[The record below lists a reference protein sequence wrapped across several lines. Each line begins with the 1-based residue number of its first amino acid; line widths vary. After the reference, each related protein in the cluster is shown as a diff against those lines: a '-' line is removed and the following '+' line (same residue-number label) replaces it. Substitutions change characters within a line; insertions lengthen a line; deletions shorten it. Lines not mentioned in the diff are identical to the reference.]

1 MVIVEAYAVALSHG
15 LTFLSR
21 TGMYMPSGVI
31 ITHRSKMNLYFHTII
46 VVMLMCTMRVD
57 AQRVAI
63 DPVIAE
69 QAQAAVQKMGLELMR
84 GNFKYSQERMYPRW
98 KRRLAKRIGS
108 MESLDRQLAS
118 GDQQRVKMGLIVSGY
133 RADRPTAFFDVWR
146 ANKVNPDS
154 GKLELDDDGREIMVS
169 HWLAVVPTTTQV
181 KVPDPQQGG
190 RMRTLEEKSYAI
202 AITEKG
208 ANNWYFLTGMKPTI
222 QDLRSLFP
230 SLPIDRNE
238 LGLPESS
245 AREIK

>member
-1 MVIVEAYAVALSHG
+1 MNTYFHIIIAVMVICAA
-15 LTFLSR
+15 
-21 TGMYMPSGVI
+21 
-31 ITHRSKMNLYFHTII
+31 
-46 VVMLMCTMRVD
+46 RVD
-57 AQRVAI
+57 AQRVVV
-63 DPVIAE
+63 DPVLAE
-69 QAQAAVQKMGLELMR
+69 QAQSAVQKMGVELMR

-98 KRRLAKRIGS
+98 KRRLAKRVGS
-108 MESLDRQLAS
+108 MEDLEAQLAT
-118 GDQQRVKMGLIVSGY
+118 GDQQRVKMGLIVSSY
-133 RADRPTAFFDVWR
+133 RADKPTAFFDVWR
-146 ANKVNPDS
+146 AKKVDPDS
-154 GKLELDDDGREIMVS
+154 GKLSLDEDGREVVVS

-202 AITEKG
+202 AIAEKG
-208 ANNWYFLTGMKPTI
+208 SNQWYFLTGMKPSI

>member
-1 MVIVEAYAVALSHG
+1 
-15 LTFLSR
+15 
-21 TGMYMPSGVI
+21 MYMPSRASVARQG
-31 ITHRSKMNLYFHTII
+31 KMNLYSHII
-46 VVMLMCTMRVD
+46 VVVMLVGAMRAD

-63 DPVIAE
+63 DPVMAK

-108 MESLDRQLAS
+108 MERLEQQLAS
-118 GDQQRVKMGLIVSGY
+118 GDQQRVKMGLIVSSY
-133 RADRPTAFFDVWR
+133 LADTPTAFFDVWR
-146 ANKVNPDS
+146 AKKVGADS
-154 GKLELDDDGREIMVS
+154 GKLILDDEGREIVVG
-169 HWLAVVPTTTQV
+169 HWLVVVPTTTQV

-202 AITEKG
+202 AIAEKG
-208 ANNWYFLTGMKPTI
+208 TNDWYFLTGMKPTI

>member
-1 MVIVEAYAVALSHG
+1 MGMMNIHYLTIFSVMVMSLA
-15 LTFLSR
+15 
-21 TGMYMPSGVI
+21 
-31 ITHRSKMNLYFHTII
+31 
-46 VVMLMCTMRVD
+46 RVD

-63 DPVIAE
+63 DPAIAD
-69 QAQAAVQKMGLELMR
+69 QAQAAVQKMGTELMR

-108 MESLDRQLAS
+108 MERLEQQLAS
-118 GDQQRVKMGLIVSGY
+118 GDQQRVKMGLIVTSY
-133 RADRPTAFFDVWR
+133 HADKPTAFFDVWR
-146 ANKVNPDS
+146 AKKVDPDS
-154 GKLELDDDGREIMVS
+154 GKLILDDDGREIVVS

-202 AITEKG
+202 AVAEQG
-208 ANNWYFLTGMKPTI
+208 SNDWYFLTGMKPTI
-222 QDLRSLFP
+222 QDLRSMFP
-230 SLPIDRNE
+230 SLPLDRNE